1 MLSVNAWPNRDE
13 KKAAIS
19 GGLKK
24 VHCLSGFLILPCS
37 EVNAGRLLTGVP
49 AEVVRDILGGVQVSV
64 EIAGVGG
71 ELRARA
77 RVYGAGPSAG
87 VQGQVRG
94 RCRHR

>member
-49 AEVVRDILGGVQVSV
+49 AEVVRDLFAEVQVIIQV
-64 EIAGVGG
+64 EGIGG
-71 ELRARA
+71 EF
-77 RVYGAGPSAG
+77 
-87 VQGQVRG
+87 
-94 RCRHR
+94 